1 MTEERVDRRST
12 WFEEL
17 VEGRGPLPPA
27 LQTLGFSL
35 TSVSRDPGEV
45 EGTFVGRP
53 EFANLLG
60 GIQGGFLAAM
70 LDGCVSCAL
79 LATLPTGHFAPT
91 LELKLNYLRVA
102 PIGMIT
108 GRGRVVHRG
117 STIAFLAGELYDPDG
132 KLTTTATAT
141 ARVIRRG

>member
-1 MTEERVDRRST
+1 MTDDRRTT
-12 WFEEL
+12 WFEEM

-35 TSVSRDPGEV
+35 TSVSRDPAEV

-70 LDGCVSCAL
+70 LDGCASCAL
-79 LATLPTGHFAPT
+79 LATMPSGHFAPT
-91 LELKLNYLRVA
+91 LELKINYLRVA
-102 PIGMIT
+102 PIGVIT

-117 STIAFLAGELYDPDG
+117 STIAFLAGELYDADG
-132 KLTTTATAT
+132 NLTTTATAT
-141 ARVIRRG
+141 ARMIQRR